1 MAAAVCL
8 LLATFTA
15 VPVSTTHAIVGG
27 VVGSI
32 MFQSGVYCLDFTI
45 EGFGGNILPWFV
57 SMALAGVMCSSLC
70 LSTECLI
77 FNAKDPRRN
86 ALLDFPSC
94 FKVPDSD
101 LAAMI

>member
-1 MAAAVCL
+1 MFGALMAAAVFL

-45 EGFGGNILPWFV
+45 EGLGGNILSWFA

-70 LSTECLI
+70 LSAEHLI

-86 ALLDFPSC
+86 ALLGSA
-94 FKVPDSD
+94 PD
-101 LAAMI
+101 